1 MPPQEGPPRIKPETL
16 AGYFEVMTK
25 AVFQS
30 GISWRVVE
38 AKWDGFRAAL
48 KGFDPA
54 KVADLTPRD
63 VDRLTED
70 ASIIRNRK
78 KIEATVE
85 NAETMLALDREHSGF
100 DRYLRSHGGFDKTVA
115 DLRKRFR
122 FLGDTGSYY
131 FLYCVGEKVPGHEQW
146 TESRGMDAGTMRPK
160 PKRSR

>member
-1 MPPQEGPPRIKPETL
+1 MPSQDGPPRIKPKNL
-16 AGYFEVMTK
+16 ADYFEVMTK

-38 AKWDGFRAAL
+38 AKWDGFRKAL
-48 KGFDPA
+48 KGCDPS

-63 VDRLTED
+63 VDRLAED
-70 ASIIRNRK
+70 ATIIRNRK

-85 NAETMLALDREHSGF
+85 NAETMLALDKEHGGF
-100 DRYLRSHGGFDKTVA
+100 GKYLRSHGGFDETVS

-131 FLYCVGEKVPGHEQW
+131 FLYCVGEKVPGHDEW
-146 TESRGMDAGTMRPK
+146 VESRGRDPETMRPK
-160 PKRSR
+160 RPR